1 MYCGN
6 TLTVTFLLLNH
17 RLAVNTMITMTIRF
31 ATHTD
36 LPAMLTLL
44 NSSLGTLGGM
54 RSAAYW
60 QWKHLQNPFGVSP
73 VLLAFEGDRM
83 IGLRAFLLWQFSYQ
97 GKIIRAYRAVDTAT
111 HPEYQGKGIFKKLT
125 LEMLN
130 LLTTREPAFI
140 FNTPNHKSMPGYLKM
155 GWQVAGKT
163 PLLVKIH
170 PLNMLQH
177 VVKSAGSLPPAAVPD
192 VLPPAVV
199 ACVNAWKLHQREYLT
214 TDYTESYLRW
224 RYGHVPALRYG
235 LQWAEQDEGSC
246 AIFYRIKATGRMREL
261 RITDLFYTG
270 KNAKAA
276 VRHAVRQLVK
286 THQPDVTTVL
296 NDAQGNVKKV
306 LPGGFFSATSR
317 GLTITMRQLN
327 DPQLAALAHNQQ
339 RWNVSAGTL
348 ELF

>member
-1 MYCGN
+1 MYYGK
-6 TLTVTFLLLNH
+6 TLTVTFIPPNH
-17 RLAVNTMITMTIRF
+17 RLTVNIMKNMTIRF

-44 NSSLGTLGGM
+44 NASLGTLGGI
-54 RSAAYW
+54 RSSVYW

-83 IGLRAFLLWQFSYQ
+83 IGLRAFLPWQFSYQ
-97 GKIIRAYRAVDTAT
+97 GNIIRAFRAVDTAT
-111 HPEYQGKGIFKKLT
+111 HPDYQGKGIFTKLT
-125 LEMLN
+125 LEMVN
-130 LLTTREPAFI
+130 LLLKREPAFI
-140 FNTPNHKSMPGYLKM
+140 FNTPNHKSMAGYLKM

-163 PLLVKIH
+163 PLLVRIH
-170 PLNMLQH
+170 PWNMLQH
-177 VVKSAGSLPPAAVPD
+177 WVKSAASLPPAAVPD
-192 VLPPAVV
+192 ILPPSVI
-199 ACVNAWKLHQREYLT
+199 ACVNEWKLHQQEYLT

-246 AIFYRIKATGRMREL
+246 AIFYRIKSTGRMREL

-270 KNAKAA
+270 KKAKAA

-286 THQPDVTTVL
+286 THQPGVTTVL

-306 LPGGFFSATSR
+306 LPGGFFSATR
-317 GLTITMRQLN
+317 HGLTITTRTLN
-327 DPQLAALAHNQQ
+327 DPELAALAHNQQ
-339 RWNVSAGTL
+339 KWNVSAGTL